1 MPRFFTNEIDENNI
15 VLTGSDANHIG
26 RSLRMRVG
34 EAVTVCCSGVDYCC
48 TIGSITADAVYLDL
62 VEKHRCAAEPNVEVT
77 LFQAVPKL
85 DKLEYI
91 IQKSVELGVS
101 RIVPVLTRRCISR
114 PDEKDFAKKKL
125 PRLNKIAEEAAKQS
139 GRGLIPEVTPM
150 VDLREAVEMMKQI
163 DRTVLLY
170 EEEGGCSFGDVE
182 LSGVRTVGLFIG
194 SEGGF
199 DREEAEMAVNSGA
212 KQVWLG
218 KRILRCE
225 TAPITALSILMFLTN
240 NM

>member
-15 VLTGSDANHIG
+15 VLTGDDANHIG

-34 EAVTVCCSGVDYCC
+34 EEVIVCCNGVDYCC
-48 TIGSITADAVYLDL
+48 KIGSITSDTVYLDL
-62 VEKHRCAAEPNVEVT
+62 VEKHRCAAEPDVEVT

-91 IQKSVELGVS
+91 IQKSVELGVT
-101 RIVPVLTRRCISR
+101 RIVPVLTRRCVSR
-114 PDEKDFAKKKL
+114 PDEKDFEKKKL
-125 PRLNKIAEEAAKQS
+125 PRLNKIAEQAAKQS
-139 GRGLIPEVTPM
+139 GRGIIPVVTPM
-150 VDLREAVEMMKQI
+150 VNLDGALSMMKEL

-170 EEEGGCSFGDVE
+170 EEEGGVPFGKVPLD
-182 LSGVRTVGLFIG
+182 GVKSVGLFIG

-199 DREEAEMAVNSGA
+199 DKEEAESAVNIGA
-212 KQVWLG
+212 SQVWLG

>member
-15 VLTGSDANHIG
+15 VLTGDDANHIG

-34 EAVTVCCSGVDYCC
+34 EEVIVCCNGVDYCC
-48 TIGSITADAVYLDL
+48 KIGSITSDTVYLDL
-62 VEKHRCAAEPNVEVT
+62 VEKHRCAAEPDVEVT

-91 IQKSVELGVS
+91 IQKSVELGVT
-101 RIVPVLTRRCISR
+101 RIVPVLTRRCVSR
-114 PDEKDFAKKKL
+114 PDEKDFEKKKL
-125 PRLNKIAEEAAKQS
+125 PRLNKIAEQAAKQS
-139 GRGLIPEVTPM
+139 GRGIIPVVTPM
-150 VDLREAVEMMKQI
+150 VNLEGALSMMKEL

-170 EEEGGCSFGDVE
+170 EEEGGVSFGKVPLD
-182 LSGVRTVGLFIG
+182 GVKSVGLFIG

-199 DREEAEMAVNSGA
+199 DKSEADAVTETGA
-212 KQVWLG
+212 VQVWLG